1 MVAGRVGI
9 ATQIN
14 GVGSVRERITRM
26 TRQEILKRAQDT
38 LEMPAKVNL
47 LTELV
52 EELGIGL

>member
-1 MVAGRVGI
+1 
-9 ATQIN
+9 
-14 GVGSVRERITRM
+14 M